1 MTEIQQ
7 ANPNVTPKQF
17 RNGTWSCCA
26 RTHSRPEGLND
37 RMKHAYEALYPH
49 VNEWTDDL
57 PDATLEIIF
66 GVAQPQRLK

>member
-7 ANPNVTPKQF
+7 ANPNAIPKQF

-26 RTHSRPEGLND
+26 RTHSRPEGLDD
-37 RMKHAYEALYPH
+37 RMKRTYEALYPH

-57 PDATLEIIF
+57 PDPTLEIIF
-66 GVAQPQRLK
+66 GVAKTSRRK